1 MGYSVKTICFPHFY
15 YLSEVSRLV
24 EIGKVLREFG
34 QDVVFFSHGGT
45 YEHVAKDEGF
55 DVVSVEPT
63 MSRDRAETYM
73 AFNRAETGN
82 PLKDSFFTYEELEAY
97 VRNEADALRA
107 ENADAVLIGWNLPSY
122 LSVQLVGIPIIVQ
135 QPGPFTAPFFDK
147 EMGVFVPALVAW
159 LRHLPMN
166 WFVNWFIPRT
176 KLWLS
181 PFNRL
186 ARRLG
191 LTEYKSLLDFM
202 AGDLTLV
209 MDTPEILGISRE
221 ELENHTPRHPER
233 FCRPPRYRYGGP
245 LFAKLPGDIP
255 NSVSKHFDVPRT
267 KLYCG
272 MGVSGSPQVLRD
284 VIDIVSDLDLQALI
298 VTTTIL
304 EEEVTRH
311 SDRVLLVPHVPAHLV
326 NPLADIALTHG
337 GAGTVQTAIHAATPL
352 VGVPMHLE
360 QAGNISLV
368 TRQGAGIM
376 LSRKDLTRRKL
387 GSALEQLVSDSSFR
401 ENMLRLKALQDN
413 VDGARTAAR
422 EIIRF
427 LAGSD

>member
-1 MGYSVKTICFPHFY
+1 VKIICFPHFY

-24 EIGKVLREFG
+24 EIGKVLRELG
-34 QDVVFFSHGGT
+34 QEVVFFSHGGS
-45 YEHVAKDEGF
+45 YEYVARDEGF
-55 DVVSVEPT
+55 NVYSVEPT
-63 MSRDRAETYM
+63 MSPARVETFM

-97 VRNEADALRA
+97 VHNEADVLMAA
-107 ENADAVLIGWNLPSY
+107 NADAVLIGWNLPSY

-135 QPGPFTAPFFDK
+135 QPGPFTAPFFDRK
-147 EMGVFVPALVAW
+147 MGVFVPALVAW
-159 LRHLPMN
+159 FRHLPMN

-186 ARRLG
+186 AQTLG
-191 LTEYKSLLDFM
+191 LPEYKSLLDFM

-209 MDTPEILGISRE
+209 MDTPEILGISKD
-221 ELENHTPRHPER
+221 ELEKYTPRHPER
-233 FCRPPRYRYGGP
+233 FRRPPQYRYGGP
-245 LFAKLPGDIP
+245 LYAKLPGDIP
-255 NSVSKHFDVPRT
+255 DSVSKHFDVPRT

-272 MGVSGSPQVLRD
+272 MGVSGSPQVLND
-284 VIDIVSDLDLQALI
+284 VIDIVSDLDFQALI

-304 EEEVTRH
+304 AKETTRH
-311 SDRVLLVPHVPAHLV
+311 ADRVMLVPHVPAHLV

-368 TRQGAGIM
+368 ARQGAGIM
-376 LSRKDLTRRKL
+376 LSRPDLTRRKL
-387 GSALEQLVSDSSFR
+387 GSALEKLVTDSSFSANMQRLR
-401 ENMLRLKALQDN
+401 ELQDN
-413 VDGARTAAR
+413 VDGARNAAR

-427 LAGSD
+427 LAGDD

>member
-1 MGYSVKTICFPHFY
+1 VKIICFPHFY

-24 EIGKVLREFG
+24 EIGKVLRELG
-34 QDVVFFSHGGT
+34 QEVVFFSHGGS
-45 YEHVAKDEGF
+45 YEYVASDEGF
-55 DVVSVEPT
+55 DVLSVEPT
-63 MSRDRAETYM
+63 MSPARAETYM

-97 VRNEADALRA
+97 VHNEADALRA
-107 ENADAVLIGWNLPSY
+107 TNADAVLIGWNLPSY

-135 QPGPFTAPFFDK
+135 QPGPFTAPFFDRK
-147 EMGVFVPALVAW
+147 MGVFVPALVAW
-159 LRHLPMN
+159 FRHLPMN

-186 ARRLG
+186 AQTLG
-191 LTEYKSLLDFM
+191 LPQYKSLLDFT

-209 MDTPEILGISRE
+209 MDTPEILGISND
-221 ELENHTPRHPER
+221 ELENYTPRHPGR
-233 FCRPPRYRYGGP
+233 FRRPPLYRYGGP
-245 LFAKLPGDIP
+245 LYAQLPGDIP
-255 NSVSKHFDVPRT
+255 DSVSKHFDVPRT

-272 MGVSGSPQVLRD
+272 MGVSGSPQVLND
-284 VIDIVSDLDLQALI
+284 VIDIVSDLDFQALI

-304 EEEVTRH
+304 AEETTRH
-311 SDRVLLVPHVPAHLV
+311 ADRVMLVPHVPAHLV

-368 TRQGAGIM
+368 ARQGAGIM
-376 LSRKDLTRRKL
+376 LSRPDLTRRKL
-387 GSALEQLVSDSSFR
+387 GSALEKLVTDSSFLANMQRLR
-401 ENMLRLKALQDN
+401 ELQDN
-413 VDGARTAAR
+413 VDGARNAAR

-427 LAGSD
+427 LAGDD